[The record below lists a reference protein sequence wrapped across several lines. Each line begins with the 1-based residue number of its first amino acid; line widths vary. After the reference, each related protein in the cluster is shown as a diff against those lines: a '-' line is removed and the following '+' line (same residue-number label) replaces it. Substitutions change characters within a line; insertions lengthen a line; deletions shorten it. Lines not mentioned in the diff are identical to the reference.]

1 MAGLCELR
9 IEPSEPT
16 KGGEFIGTLSDCQ
29 FLHKNLNLV
38 SYLIS
43 FF

>member
-9 IEPSEPT
+9 IEPTEPA
-16 KGGEFIGTLSDCQ
+16 KGGEFVGRLSDCH

-38 SYLIS
+38 S
-43 FF
+43 